1 MPMGDVIK
9 PYLANIERELKTGKA
24 TEHTHCPALK
34 DLLEGLNSEIK
45 ATNEPKRVE
54 LQGIGLKTV
63 YFARFSMALAISVQT

>member
-1 MPMGDVIK
+1 MGDVIK
-9 PYLANIERELKTGKA
+9 SYLANIEREMKTGKA
-24 TEHTHCPALK
+24 TEHTHRPALK

-54 LQGIGLKTV
+54 LQGIRLKTV